1 MSAVVEAVESVVDAV
16 DKYVIQPIA
25 DDPLTFIA
33 TVAATYYL
41 GPIVGASLG
50 VGANVGAGIAAAAG
64 NTAAGLA
71 QGEDFDEAIKGGA
84 LAGVTTWAGAELTGA
99 GSATPSS
106 TTSFQSGIASTAD
119 EFAAAGTQSVDDIFA
134 QAAKSSSDDYL
145 VNSATQ
151 GTTSPAGVWNQS
163 VQNASTSLA
172 DDTLTKTL
180 DDSLFNPIDAN
191 IGMAGK
197 GPDISLGKPSA
208 NLPNNSYYDSSG
220 NIIGKDS
227 YGQYTNAP
235 NTPGQGVYTGT
246 KISGAGAQRAFDTSA
261 NVIDNAANAGAS
273 VIDDAAR
280 LPGSQMPGG
289 GLKPPSG
296 YDVLDEGYGIPKNG
310 LTPSPLTK
318 SQFGPQ
324 IEMLDDVAAQPSMW
338 DKALGYGKD
347 AYDWVGNNKW
357 TTGATLLGLA
367 SLGGK
372 DEPPS
377 GGGGGKNEQIG
388 DPGFYDPMRLYDYN
402 RGQIGYGGDITSYG
416 RTGGEHQFFTPTV
429 YTPIEYATGG
439 SVAPDK
445 YGYYTY
451 GDIPKTMRGFAQGGL
466 SALAKGGNYDGR
478 SDDIPAVLSDG
489 EFVIDAETVALLGNG
504 SSKAGANRLE
514 EMRQAVRKQKGG
526 ALSRGQFSPDAK
538 SPLAYLK
545 SSKKSRG

>member
-1 MSAVVEAVESVVDAV
+1 MSAVVEALEGVADAV
-16 DKYVIQPIA
+16 DKYIVEPIKN
-25 DDPLTFIA
+25 DPLTFIA
-33 TVAATYYL
+33 TVTAGVYL
-41 GPIVGASLG
+41 GPAAAGMFGTSAAAG
-50 VGANVGAGIAAAAG
+50 VGIAAGAA
-64 NTAAGLA
+64 NTAAGLV
-71 QGEDFDEAIKGGA
+71 QGEDFDDALKGGVM
-84 LAGVTTWAGAELTGA
+84 AGLGSWAGAALTGA

-106 TTSFQSGIASTAD
+106 TSALQSGIASTAD
-119 EFAAAGTQSVDDIFA
+119 DFGSAALQSTDDIFT
-134 QAAKSSSDDYL
+134 QAAKSSADEYLTSAPATYGDDL
-145 VNSATQ
+145 IAPAAKNWGTNFADEAAT
-151 GTTSPAGVWNQS
+151 SI
-163 VQNASTSLA
+163 
-172 DDTLTKTL
+172 
-180 DDSLFNPIDAN
+180 DDSLFNPLDEN
-191 IGMAGK
+191 LGMAGK

-235 NTPGQGVYTGT
+235 NPPGQGVYTGT

-261 NVIDNAANAGAS
+261 NVIDEAANAGAN

-296 YDVLDEGYGIPKNG
+296 YDLLDEGANLPKNG
-310 LTPSPLTK
+310 LNVSSLNK

-324 IEMLDDVAAQPSMW
+324 IEMLDDVAAQPSIW
-338 DKALGYGKD
+338 DKTLDYATKG
-347 AYDWVGNNKW
+347 YDWVIDNPRYSVPLAA
-357 TTGATLLGLA
+357 GALYLGQ
-367 SLGGK
+367 GDK
-372 DEPPS
+372 DDPPK
-377 GGGGGKNEQIG
+377 GGGNNEQIG

-402 RGQIGYGGDITSYG
+402 RNQIGYGGDITGYG
-416 RTGGEHQFFTPTV
+416 RTGGEHQFFTPTI

>member
-1 MSAVVEAVESVVDAV
+1 MSAVVEAVEEIGDGIN
-16 DKYVIQPIA
+16 KYIIEPIKN
-25 DDPLTFIA
+25 DPLTFLA
-33 TVAATYYL
+33 TVAGAAIAGPGAFGLTGL
-41 GPIVGASLG
+41 GYGSVGMSI
-50 VGANVGAGIAAAAG
+50 GAGIGNAAAG
-64 NTAAGLA
+64 IA

-84 LAGVTTWAGAELTGA
+84 IAGLTTWAGIEGTNYLKSTFG
-99 GSATPSS
+99 GTTPTSS
-106 TTSFQSGIASTAD
+106 TIGGDAASLQKGISGTAD
-119 EFAAAGTQSVDDIFA
+119 SFGNSASQSINDALTSAAKESSEEFLSKAAA
-134 QAAKSSSDDYL
+134 
-145 VNSATQ
+145 Q
-151 GTTSPAGVWNQS
+151 GTGNPAGVWDQS
-163 VQNASTSLA
+163 IRNASTSLA
-172 DDTLTKTL
+172 DDPLTNSLNAL
-180 DDSLFNPIDAN
+180 DDGFNPASN
-191 IGMAGK
+191 PNPAGL
-197 GPDISLGKPSA
+197 PDESLAMNNKPFDMYGNKNPDFSTPA
-208 NLPNNSYYDSSG
+208 SS
-220 NIIGKDS
+220 
-227 YGQYTNAP
+227 NAP
-235 NTPGQGVYTGT
+235 VAQDAGGGVYKG
-246 KISGAGAQRAFDTSA
+246 Q
-261 NVIDNAANAGAS
+261 NVPGMGDASVNPASLKVPPGYDPLANAP
-273 VIDDAAR
+273 IKD
-280 LPGSQMPGG
+280 PG
-289 GLKPPSG
+289 LN
-296 YDVLDEGYGIPKNG
+296 V
-310 LTPSPLTK
+310 SPLNK

-324 IEMLDDVAAQPSMW
+324 IEMLDDVVAKPTMW

-347 AYDWVGNNKW
+347 AYDWVGNNKL

-377 GGGGGKNEQIG
+377 GGGNNEQIG

-402 RGQIGYGGDITSYG
+402 RNQIGYGGDITGYG

-439 SVAPDK
+439 SVSPDN

-451 GDIPKTMRGFAQGGL
+451 GNIPKTMRGFAQGGL
-466 SALAKGGNYDGR
+466 TALAKGGNFDGR

>member
-41 GPIVGASLG
+41 GPIIGASLG

-64 NTAAGLA
+64 NTTAGLA

-84 LAGVTTWAGAELTGA
+84 LAGVTTWAGSALA
-99 GSATPSS
+99 GNV
-106 TTSFQSGIASTAD
+106 G
-119 EFAAAGTQSVDDIFA
+119 
-134 QAAKSSSDDYL
+134 
-145 VNSATQ
+145 
-151 GTTSPAGVWNQS
+151 
-163 VQNASTSLA
+163 STS
-172 DDTLTKTL
+172 TL
-180 DDSLFNPIDAN
+180 DDSITA
-191 IGMAGK
+191 AGQT
-197 GPDISLGKPSA
+197 GTSTTGTAGTVATQQADEILAASTKPSSFNISNEA
-208 NLPNNSYYDSSG
+208 AKSWAGSG
-220 NIIGKDS
+220 RAATDVLDD
-227 YGQYTNAP
+227 TLRLDVNAP
-235 NTPGQGVYTGT
+235 PSQVPPTNTTAQYMRAQPNTASAANTANAANAANAPTPTVDATAGVYTGV
-246 KISGAGAQRAFDTSA
+246 K
-261 NVIDNAANAGAS
+261 NAGLNAIDDS
-273 VIDDAAR
+273 AALLDDAAR
-280 LPGSQMPGG
+280 LKGSQMPGG

-296 YDVLDEGYGIPKNG
+296 YDLLDEGANLPKNG
-310 LTPSPLTK
+310 LTPSPMTK

-324 IEMLDDVAAQPSMW
+324 IEMLDDIVAKPTMW

-347 AYDWVGNNKW
+347 AYDWVGNNKL

-372 DEPPS
+372 DEPPDGG

-402 RGQIGYGGDITSYG
+402 RSQIGYGGDITGYG

-429 YTPIEYATGG
+429 YTPIEFATGG
-439 SVAPDK
+439 SVSPDK